1 MPEEGENNQ
10 ENEQDGA
17 AGEQQAAGNQ
27 AQQLPDDHP
36 LVRTLAANKVEIKD
50 LKAKAKRLDDLE
62 ESQKS
67 ETQKMTDRVTK
78 AEAEAA
84 TVPAKVA
91 DALKSHLIALHEID
105 KEDAELFL
113 GADEPEL
120 LLKQVNRL
128 LGQSPRQ
135 RRKSNYVAR
144 EGENPSAADRS
155 EAAYARELFGG

>member
-1 MPEEGENNQ
+1 MAEAPAAETEPVENT
-10 ENEQDGA
+10 GS
-17 AGEQQAAGNQ
+17 AGNRD
-27 AQQLPDDHP
+27 QQLPDDHP

-84 TVPAKVA
+84 ATVPAKVA
-91 DALKSHLIALHEID
+91 DALKAHLIALHEID

-113 GADEPEL
+113 TADEPEL

-144 EGENPSAADRS
+144 EGENPSAADSS